1 MSESNL
7 EKFNRLFDD
16 FNFAVNEKTIKKEED
31 GGYSLTYEVIDN
43 GKKCKIVLKTQKE
56 IDSCKEHV
64 FINVW

>member
-43 GKKCKIVLKTQKE
+43 GKKCKIVLKT
-56 IDSCKEHV
+56 
-64 FINVW
+64 